1 MVVFV
6 ILNVYHHKFGFHP
19 LYLVFLVLVFV
30 KMVHHVI
37 VNDTVVKMDRVMI
50 LLVFVVVSTKM
61 KRDYA
66 VVITLIQI
74 VMIHVFVFLLT
85 PETLGIIVVVK
96 KLIL

>member
-1 MVVFV
+1 
-6 ILNVYHHKFGFHP
+6 
-19 LYLVFLVLVFV
+19 
-30 KMVHHVI
+30 MVHHVI
-37 VNDTVVKMDRVMI
+37 VKDTVVKMDRVMI

-61 KRDYA
+61 NRDYA